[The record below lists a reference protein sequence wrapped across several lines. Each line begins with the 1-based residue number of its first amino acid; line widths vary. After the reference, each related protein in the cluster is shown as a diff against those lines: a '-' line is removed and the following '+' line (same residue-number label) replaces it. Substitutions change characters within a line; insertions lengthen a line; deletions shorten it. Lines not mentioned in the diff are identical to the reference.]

1 MADDNRILQ
10 MVLEVKDQDVVKAT
24 TNVAALESR
33 IKKLVKAE
41 QDGKYT
47 DAQFAAGKQQIT
59 NSLSNMANV
68 SKNKAERA
76 VRSLI
81 NTERALTREV
91 KVNTVALS
99 SNAKASQN
107 ASAAMNQYGTV
118 SGLAGK
124 KLNTFN
130 MKIQQ
135 GGYQLQ
141 DFAVQ
146 MQGGTSFFTAFAQQG
161 SQFAGV
167 FGPTGAVVG
176 AVIAIGSAI
185 AGVALSSIKASEGVM
200 KFSDAISAAEGHLS
214 DYNDAV
220 ERMQDEDLADT
231 FGRYAEQ
238 VIKMDEATKG
248 LSLSLASLNIAGGFK
263 GLTAEVDTQFSV
275 FEGFLRG
282 LGNTIDAFN
291 SVITLGIMEPRLAAV
306 LAPTGAE
313 KLRSFGVN
321 KSDQGLGQGGMAN
334 EITNIQAAMS
344 SGQFEEAHN
353 RILYLIEHIN
363 ASGDKLNIE
372 GQTFLLSMRDAAK
385 FGLELAGNLD
395 GSTEA
400 LKESRA
406 QEKAAAEAEI
416 KYSEYMAKFVEDYEK
431 NKLKLARA
439 GVETQIALGNR
450 LQDEAEKRAAEEF
463 KNYFDAKKTTLQ
475 KQIDLENKFQS
486 DSEKRAAAGVANFIK
501 SEEEKLN
508 VTRDALQQHI
518 DLDNRLEAEA
528 ADRAV
533 AFVEDWKKAFD
544 TVVHL
549 SGLAAENMM
558 KYAGRGTTSSK
569 EVAFGDDRDKTPPKD
584 KTLSG
589 TTLDIIE
596 AEAKARMA
604 ALLLGDEELALY
616 ERQLDIRQT
625 LGDYS
630 AQYSDATVRAAAE
643 RIEAMQTEEDAI
655 ERIRQRNEALAET
668 IAQTMG
674 DGLMSIV
681 DGTKSVEQAF
691 KDMARLIIVELYK
704 VLVVEQMVLA
714 IKNAIRASG
723 YLPFENGSAFSGG
736 NVVPFASGGVVGSPT
751 TFPMSGGRT
760 GLMGE
765 AGPEAI
771 MPLQRGANGKLGVA
785 VNGGESGTTVN
796 QVINISTG
804 VQQTVRNEIRSMMP
818 QIAEASKAAVVD
830 SKRRG
835 GSYGGSFR

>member
-24 TNVAALESR
+24 TNVAALENR
-33 IKKLVKAE
+33 IKKLVKA
-41 QDGKYT
+41 QQAGKIT
-47 DAQFAAGKQQIT
+47 DDQFAAGKQQIT

-91 KVNTVALS
+91 SSNTASLN

-107 ASAAMNQYGTV
+107 AGAAMNQYGTV

-291 SVITLGIMEPRLAAV
+291 SAITLGIMEPRLAAV

-313 KLRSFGVN
+313 KLKSFGVN

-334 EITNIQAAMS
+334 EITNIQTAMS

-400 LKESRA
+400 LNLQKKQR
-406 QEKAAAEAEI
+406 
-416 KYSEYMAKFVEDYEK
+416 ED
-431 NKLKLARA
+431 
-439 GVETQIALGNR
+439 
-450 LQDEAEKRAAEEF
+450 
-463 KNYFDAKKTTLQ
+463 LQ
-475 KQIDLENKFQS
+475 KQIDDQLKAEADAVKKSEKIVKDYQDKKRKLAQDTLQQQIDLDNKY
-486 DSEKRAAAGVANFIK
+486 EAEAAKRAAEAVANFGK
-501 SEEEKLN
+501 SEEEKQKLA
-508 VTRDALQQHI
+508 RDALQQQI
-518 DLDNRLEAEA
+518 DLENRLEAEA

-569 EVAFGDDRDKTPPKD
+569 KVAFGDDRDKTPPKD

-589 TTLDIIE
+589 TTLDVIE
-596 AEAKARMA
+596 AEANARMA
-604 ALLLGDEELALY
+604 ALRIGDDELVLY
-616 ERQLDIRQT
+616 ERQLEIRNA

-630 AQYSDATVRAAAE
+630 KNYTDENINQAAARLE
-643 RIEAMQTEEDAI
+643 VLKAEEDQLN
-655 ERIRQRNEALAET
+655 RLRQQQIDLANT
-668 IAQTMG
+668 IASSMG
-674 DGLMSIV
+674 DAIMSMV
-681 DGTKSVEQAF
+681 DGTKSAEDAF
-691 KDMARLIIVELYK
+691 KSMAAEIIKELYRI
-704 VLVVEQMVLA
+704 LVVQQMV
-714 IKNAIRASG
+714 NAAMGVFGYQQAPSG
-723 YLPFENGSAFSGG
+723 SYVPKPNANGNAFSGG
-736 NVVPFASGGVVGSPT
+736 NVIPFASGGVVGSPT
-751 TFPMSGGRT
+751 YFGMGGGQT

-771 MPLQRGANGKLGVA
+771 MPLKRGPDGKLGVSTT
-785 VNGGESGTTVN
+785 GGSQSITVN
-796 QVINISTG
+796 QVINVSTG
-804 VQQTVRNEIRSMMP
+804 VQQTVRAEIMGMMP
-818 QIAEASKAAVVD
+818 QIAAASKSAVLD
-830 SKRRG
+830 AKRRG
-835 GSYGGSFR
+835 GSFGGSFR

>member
-33 IKKLVKAE
+33 IKKLVKA
-41 QDGKYT
+41 QQSGKIT
-47 DAQFAAGKQQIT
+47 DDQFAAGKRQIT

-91 KVNTVALS
+91 SSNTASLN

-107 ASAAMNQYGTV
+107 AGAAMNQYGTV

-313 KLRSFGVN
+313 KLKSFGVN

-334 EITNIQAAMS
+334 EITNIQTAMS
-344 SGQFEEAHN
+344 SGQFEEAHK

-400 LKESRA
+400 LKLQKKQREDLQKQIDDQLKTEADAVKKS
-406 QEKAAAEAEI
+406 EKIVKAYQD
-416 KYSEYMAKFVEDYEK
+416 KKR
-431 NKLKLARA
+431 KLA
-439 GVETQIALGNR
+439 
-450 LQDEAEKRAAEEF
+450 QD
-463 KNYFDAKKTTLQ
+463 TLQ
-475 KQIDLENKFQS
+475 QQIDLENKY
-486 DSEKRAAAGVANFIK
+486 EAEAAKRAAEAVANFGK
-501 SEEEKLN
+501 SEQEKQKLA
-508 VTRDALQQHI
+508 RDTLQQQI

-569 EVAFGDDRDKTPPKD
+569 EVAFGDDRDKTPPKG

-589 TTLDIIE
+589 ITLEDLLAE
-596 AEAKARMA
+596 AEARQN
-604 ALLLGDEELALY
+604 ALRLGDDELAMY
-616 ERQLDIRQT
+616 ERQLEIRQA

-630 AQYSDATVRAAAE
+630 KNYTDAQVEQAAKVF
-643 RIEAMQTEEDAI
+643 EARQAEEDQLN
-655 ERIRQRNEALAET
+655 RLRQQQIDLANT
-668 IAQTMG
+668 IASSMG
-674 DGLMSIV
+674 DAIMSMV
-681 DGTKSVEQAF
+681 DGTKSAEDAF
-691 KDMARLIIVELYK
+691 KSMAAEIIKELYR
-704 VLVVEQMVLA
+704 VLVVQQMV
-714 IKNAIRASG
+714 NAAMGVFGYQQAPSG
-723 YLPFENGSAFSGG
+723 SYVPKPNANGNAFSGG
-736 NVVPFASGGVVGSPT
+736 NVIP
-751 TFPMSGGRT
+751 
-760 GLMGE
+760 
-765 AGPEAI
+765 
-771 MPLQRGANGKLGVA
+771 
-785 VNGGESGTTVN
+785 
-796 QVINISTG
+796 
-804 VQQTVRNEIRSMMP
+804 
-818 QIAEASKAAVVD
+818 
-830 SKRRG
+830 
-835 GSYGGSFR
+835 

>member
-33 IKKLVKAE
+33 IKKLVKA
-41 QDGKYT
+41 QQSGKIT
-47 DAQFAAGKQQIT
+47 DDQFAAGKRQIT

-91 KVNTVALS
+91 RSNTASLN

-107 ASAAMNQYGTV
+107 AGAAMNQYGTV

-291 SVITLGIMEPRLAAV
+291 SAITLGIMEPRLAAV

-313 KLRSFGVN
+313 KLKSFGVN

-334 EITNIQAAMS
+334 EITNIQTAMS

-400 LKESRA
+400 LNLQKKQR
-406 QEKAAAEAEI
+406 
-416 KYSEYMAKFVEDYEK
+416 ED
-431 NKLKLARA
+431 
-439 GVETQIALGNR
+439 
-450 LQDEAEKRAAEEF
+450 
-463 KNYFDAKKTTLQ
+463 LQ
-475 KQIDLENKFQS
+475 KQIDDQLKAEADAVKKSEKIVKDYQDKKRKLAQDTLQQQIDLDNKY
-486 DSEKRAAAGVANFIK
+486 EAEAAKRAAEAVANFGK
-501 SEEEKLN
+501 SEEEKQKLA
-508 VTRDALQQHI
+508 RDTLQQQI
-518 DLDNRLEAEA
+518 DLENRLEAEA

-569 EVAFGDDRDKTPPKD
+569 KVAFGDDRDKTPPKD

-589 TTLDIIE
+589 TTLDVIE
-596 AEAKARMA
+596 AEANARMA
-604 ALLLGDEELALY
+604 ALRIGDDELVLY
-616 ERQLDIRQT
+616 ERQLEIRNA

-630 AQYSDATVRAAAE
+630 KNYTDENINQAAARLE
-643 RIEAMQTEEDAI
+643 VLKAEEDQLN
-655 ERIRQRNEALAET
+655 RLRQQQIDLANT
-668 IAQTMG
+668 IASSMG
-674 DGLMSIV
+674 DAIMSMV
-681 DGTKSVEQAF
+681 DGTKSAEDAF
-691 KDMARLIIVELYK
+691 KSMAAEIIKELYR
-704 VLVVEQMVLA
+704 VLVVQQMV
-714 IKNAIRASG
+714 NAAMGVFGYEQAPSG
-723 YLPFENGSAFSGG
+723 SYVPKPNANGNAFSGG
-736 NVVPFASGGVVGSPT
+736 NVIPFASGGVVGSPT
-751 TFPMSGGRT
+751 YFGMGGGQT

-771 MPLQRGANGKLGVA
+771 MPLKRGPDGKLGVSTT
-785 VNGGESGTTVN
+785 GGSQSITVVQN
-796 QVINISTG
+796 INVSTG
-804 VQQTVRNEIRSMMP
+804 VQQTVRAEVMGLMP
-818 QIAEASKAAVVD
+818 QIAAASKAAVLD
-830 SKRRG
+830 AKRRG
-835 GSYGGSFR
+835 GSFGGSFR

>member
-33 IKKLVKAE
+33 IKKLVKA
-41 QDGKYT
+41 QQSGKIT
-47 DAQFAAGKQQIT
+47 DDQFAAGKRQIT

-91 KVNTVALS
+91 RSNTASLN

-107 ASAAMNQYGTV
+107 AGSAMNQYGTV

-313 KLRSFGVN
+313 KLKSFGVN

-334 EITNIQAAMS
+334 EITNIQTAMS
-344 SGQFEEAHN
+344 SGQFEEAHK

-400 LKESRA
+400 LNLQKKQR
-406 QEKAAAEAEI
+406 
-416 KYSEYMAKFVEDYEK
+416 ED
-431 NKLKLARA
+431 
-439 GVETQIALGNR
+439 
-450 LQDEAEKRAAEEF
+450 
-463 KNYFDAKKTTLQ
+463 LQ
-475 KQIDLENKFQS
+475 KQIDDQLKAEADAVKKSEKIVKDYQDKKRKLAQDTLQQQIDLDNKY
-486 DSEKRAAAGVANFIK
+486 EAEAAKRAAEAVANFGK
-501 SEEEKLN
+501 SEEEKQKLA
-508 VTRDALQQHI
+508 RDTLQQQI
-518 DLDNRLEAEA
+518 DLENRLEAEA

-569 EVAFGDDRDKTPPKD
+569 KVAFGDDRDKTPPKD

-589 TTLDIIE
+589 TTLDVIE
-596 AEAKARMA
+596 AEANARMA
-604 ALLLGDEELALY
+604 ALRIGDDELVLY
-616 ERQLDIRQT
+616 ERQLEIRNA

-630 AQYSDATVRAAAE
+630 KNYTDENINQAAARLE
-643 RIEAMQTEEDAI
+643 VLKAEEDQLN
-655 ERIRQRNEALAET
+655 RLRQQQIDLANT
-668 IAQTMG
+668 IASSMG
-674 DGLMSIV
+674 DAIMSMV
-681 DGTKSVEQAF
+681 DGTKSAEDAF
-691 KDMARLIIVELYK
+691 KSMAAEIIKELYR
-704 VLVVEQMVLA
+704 VLVVQQMV
-714 IKNAIRASG
+714 NAAMGVFGYEQAPSG
-723 YLPFENGSAFSGG
+723 SYVPKPNANGNAFSGG
-736 NVVPFASGGVVGSPT
+736 NVIPFASGGVVGSPT
-751 TFPMSGGRT
+751 YFGMGGGQT

-771 MPLQRGANGKLGVA
+771 MPLKRGPDGKLGVSTT
-785 VNGGESGTTVN
+785 GGSQSITVVQN
-796 QVINISTG
+796 INVSTG
-804 VQQTVRNEIRSMMP
+804 VQQTVRAEVMGLMP
-818 QIAEASKAAVVD
+818 QIAAASKAAVLD
-830 SKRRG
+830 AKRRG
-835 GSYGGSFR
+835 GSFGGSFR

>member
-107 ASAAMNQYGTV
+107 AGAAMNQYGTV

-167 FGPTGAVVG
+167 FGPKGAVIG
-176 AVIAIGSAI
+176 AVIAIGSAM
-185 AGVALSSIKASEGVM
+185 AGVALNSIKASEGVM
-200 KFSDAISAAEGHLS
+200 KFSDAISAVEGHLS
-214 DYNDAV
+214 DYNDAA
-220 ERMQDEDLADT
+220 ERIKDEDLADT
-231 FGRYAEQ
+231 FGRYTEQ

-248 LSLSLASLNIAGGFK
+248 LSLSLASLNLSGGFK
-263 GLTAEVDTQFSV
+263 GLTADVDTEFSFLENV
-275 FEGFLRG
+275 LRG
-282 LGNTIDAFN
+282 VTTVVDNLTKSLTFEQFGTNL
-291 SVITLGIMEPRLAAV
+291 SAA

-313 KLRSFGVN
+313 KLKSFGVN

-363 ASGDKLNIE
+363 ASGDKLNLE
-372 GQTFLLSMRDAAK
+372 GQTFVLSMRDAAK
-385 FGLELAGNLD
+385 LGLELAGNLD

-439 GVETQIALGNR
+439 GVETQIKLGNR
-450 LQDEAEKRAAEEF
+450 LQDEAEKRAAEGL
-463 KNYFDAKKTTLQ
+463 KNYLDAKEEEKTAEEKYSAFMAKFVEDFQ
-475 KQIDLENKFQS
+475 KKKLELARTGVQEQIKLENKLQAEA
-486 DSEKRAAAGVANFIK
+486 EKRATDYVTTWVEANAKILYETETTRYK
-501 SEEEKLN
+501 LMGLAEEALMSQSLTP
-508 VTRDALQQHI
+508 VTLPKGPKGSKPSGI
-518 DLDNRLEAEA
+518 TLEDLLAEAEA
-528 ADRAV
+528 RQNALR
-533 AFVEDWKKAFD
+533 
-544 TVVHL
+544 L
-549 SGLAAENMM
+549 
-558 KYAGRGTTSSK
+558 
-569 EVAFGDDRDKTPPKD
+569 GDD
-584 KTLSG
+584 
-589 TTLDIIE
+589 
-596 AEAKARMA
+596 
-604 ALLLGDEELALY
+604 ELAMY
-616 ERQLDIRQT
+616 EKQLEIRNT

-630 AQYSDATVRAAAE
+630 DQASDAAVKAAAE
-643 RIEAMQTEEDAI
+643 RIELLQREEDQLN
-655 ERIRQRNEALAET
+655 RLRQQQIDLANT
-668 IAQTMG
+668 IADSMG
-674 DGLMSIV
+674 NAMMSIA
-681 DGTKSVEQAF
+681 DGTMTAKDAF
-691 KDMARLIIVELYK
+691 RSMAAEIIKELYRI
-704 VLVVEQMVLA
+704 LVVQQLVNAAMGVFGYEQGPSGNYVP
-714 IKNAIRASG
+714 KPNA
-723 YLPFENGSAFSGG
+723 NGNAFSGG
-736 NVVPFASGGVVGSPT
+736 NIIPFASGGVVSSPT
-751 TFPMSGGRT
+751 LFAMGGGQT

-771 MPLQRGANGKLGVA
+771 MPLKRGANGKLGVEAAGGGA
-785 VNGGESGTTVN
+785 VTIQQNFNFAANGDESVKKLIAQAAPKIAQMT
-796 QVINISTG
+796 
-804 VQQTVRNEIRSMMP
+804 QQ
-818 QIAEASKAAVVD
+818 QIMD
-830 SKRRG
+830 SRRRG
-835 GSYGGSFR
+835 GQMKAVFG